1 MFVHLNV
8 RSNFS
13 FGHGASTVE
22 DLLVRA
28 NELGI
33 TALALTDLNR
43 MSGAVAFF
51 KKASELGIKAI
62 LGATI
67 DDPGDEECQVILLA
81 KNMAGFGEINTIIT
95 ERKLDEN
102 FDLLERL
109 KAVTPNVFVLS
120 HHVDVLNAADHLKY
134 RGRLYGEI
142 VYRSRLDIPQCR
154 AVAAF
159 CRARTIPMV
168 ATGAVSFARPE
179 DFEKH
184 KLLSAIFQN
193 TSLKWAKLSATEKS
207 YLRSPAEMEHLFEKM
222 PEYYHASGEIA
233 RQCEVDLRLGELKF
247 PQYPDLPEDCEPF
260 EHLREIS
267 ETGLNWRYDGDPPE
281 DARSRLAYELGVID
295 RLGFTEY
302 FLIVYDIKEQAVRW
316 EMPFVG
322 RGSAAN
328 SLVSYCLGFT
338 EVDPIKHN
346 LYFERFLNPYRK
358 SPPDIDLDFSWKDRD
373 KLLQFVYDRYG
384 HDRVAMICTTVTF
397 GPRAAL
403 RETAKV
409 MGFSEAEISRV
420 TKRVPHFSHGD
431 YDSIK
436 ETNPESKDLPI
447 HIEPWKS
454 VFRIAE
460 GIIGYPRHLSIHAG
474 GIVISPGKM
483 TDWVPMERARKGFVV
498 TQYDMYPI
506 EDIGL
511 VKIDLLSQRSLGV
524 LTDALKA
531 VKKNYG
537 HIPEVD
543 DFEMITQDEKTRE
556 LVREGGTMGCFY
568 VESPGMRSLLKK
580 LGCESFELLTA
591 ASSVIRPGVA
601 ESGMMGQFIRRHR
614 GEEPVEYLH
623 PKMEELLGETYGVMI
638 YQEDVIKVAHY
649 IAGISLGEADLLRRA
664 MSGKERSPHKMKA
677 MEHKF
682 LRGCIANGVSSNIAQ
697 EIWRQVESFAGYA
710 FCKAHSAS
718 FAVLSFKVTYM
729 KAHYP
734 AEFMA
739 AVLANGGGFYS
750 PAAYIEEAK
759 RMGVKIELPDV
770 NLSEVDCTGVSF
782 DTLDRDESVHERLA
796 DVPRGAA
803 VSSDCTGV
811 MYGKPSGRG
820 AACYALTNGQ
830 VGGDE
835 SGKGVSR
842 NALTNTDNNDL
853 QSEGSFTVSRHTGEL
868 RLGFQ
873 TILNLKEETMK
884 KIVAERE
891 HGFYTSLSD
900 FLRRTGTGHKE
911 TGYLIK
917 AGAFDFLMDSRA
929 TLLTRL
935 EAMKGRVSSEING
948 LFDLEESLLAIPE
961 AREYNAREIFNL
973 ECDTFGYPV
982 TTHPL
987 EFIPEE
993 EKYGLVP
1000 AADIEKHRGKYVKML
1015 GWAISHKRIKT
1026 KKTNEYMK
1034 FLSLEDLSGTFEV
1047 TLFPKAY
1054 KRLAVKTRDRGPYL
1068 VKGKIEDDSGVLS
1081 LVCEELES
1089 VWAVNNVKK
1098 GRKQVRRK
1106 IA

>member
-51 KKASELGIKAI
+51 KKAAELGIKAI

-67 DDPGDEECQVILLA
+67 DDPGDEECRAVLLA
-81 KNMAGFGEINTIIT
+81 RNLAGFGEINAIIT

-109 KAVTPNVFVLS
+109 KAVTPDIFVLS
-120 HHVDVLNAADHLKY
+120 QNVDVLNAAEHLKY
-134 RGRLYGEI
+134 RGQLYGEI

-154 AVAAF
+154 AIATF
-159 CRARTIPMV
+159 CRARRIPMT
-168 ATGAVSFARPE
+168 ATNAVSFARPE

-233 RQCEVDLRLGELKF
+233 RQCEADLRLGELKF
-247 PQYPDLPEDCEPF
+247 PQYPGLPEDETPF

-267 ETGLNWRYDGDPPE
+267 ETGLNWRYDGNPPE

-302 FLIVYDIKEQAVRW
+302 FLIVFDIKEQAVRW

-409 MGFSEAEISRV
+409 MGFSEAEIGRV
-420 TKRVPHFSHGD
+420 TKRVPHFSRGD

-454 VFRIAE
+454 VFRVAE

-483 TDWVPMERARKGFVV
+483 TEWVPMERARKGFVV

-537 HIPEVD
+537 EVPETD

-556 LVREGGTMGCFY
+556 LVREGRTMGCFY
-568 VESPGMRSLLKK
+568 VESPGMQALLKK

-614 GEEPVEYLH
+614 GEEPVKYLH
-623 PKMEELLGETYGVMI
+623 PKMEELLAETYGVMI

-682 LRGCIANGVSSNIAQ
+682 LRGCIANGVSSSIAQ

-739 AVLANGGGFYS
+739 AVLANGGGFYG

-759 RMGVKIELPDV
+759 RMGVKVLLPDV
-770 NLSEVDCTGVSF
+770 NLSEVECAGVSYNNG
-782 DTLDRDESVHERLA
+782 
-796 DVPRGAA
+796 DVRGK
-803 VSSDCTGV
+803 GV
-811 MYGKPSGRG
+811 
-820 AACYALTNGQ
+820 
-830 VGGDE
+830 
-835 SGKGVSR
+835 SGKGVQMNASTEKSGGFTDGGVFA
-842 NALTNTDNNDL
+842 NALTTD
-853 QSEGSFTVSRHTGEL
+853 GSGYTGEL
-868 RLGFQ
+868 QLGFQ

-884 KIVAERE
+884 KIAAERE
-891 HGFYTSLSD
+891 NGFYTSLSD
-900 FLRRTGTGHKE
+900 FIRRTGTGHKE

-917 AGAFDFLMDSRA
+917 AGAFDFLGDSRA
-929 TLLTRL
+929 TLLLRL
-935 EAMKGRVSSEING
+935 EAMKGRIAEG
-948 LFDLEESLLAIPE
+948 GMFDLEESLLAIPE
-961 AREYNAREIFNL
+961 AREYDAREIFNL

-1000 AADIEKHRGKYVKML
+1000 AAEIEKHKGKYVKML

-1034 FLSLEDLSGTFEV
+1034 FLSLEDLTGTFEV

-1054 KRLAVKTRDRGPYL
+1054 KRMAVKTRDRGPYL

-1089 VWAVNNVKK
+1089 VWAVKNVKK
-1098 GRKQVRRK
+1098 GRKQVRRS
-1106 IA
+1106 IAVGR

>member
-22 DLLVRA
+22 DLLMRA

-51 KKASELGIKAI
+51 KKASELGIRPV

-67 DDPGDEECQVILLA
+67 DDPGDEECRVILLA
-81 KNMAGFGEINTIIT
+81 KNMAGFGEINTIIS

-193 TSLKWAKLSATEKS
+193 TSLKWAKLSATERS
-207 YLRSPAEMEHLFEKM
+207 YLRSPSEMEHLYEKM

-233 RQCEVDLRLGELKF
+233 RQCEVDLHLGELKF
-247 PQYPDLPEDCEPF
+247 PHYPDLPEDEIPF
-260 EHLREIS
+260 DHLREIS
-267 ETGLNWRYDGDPPE
+267 ETGLNWRYGGNPPE

-384 HDRVAMICTTVTF
+384 HNRVAMICTTVTF

-409 MGFSEAEISRV
+409 MGFSEAEIGRV

-682 LRGCIANGVSSNIAQ
+682 LRGCIANGVASHIAQ

-739 AVLANGGGFYS
+739 AVLANGGGFYG

-770 NLSEVDCTGVSF
+770 NLSEVDCIGV
-782 DTLDRDESVHERLA
+782 TYNAGIVQ
-796 DVPRGAA
+796 
-803 VSSDCTGV
+803 
-811 MYGKPSGRG
+811 GRG
-820 AACYALTNGQ
+820 TSKGVACYAPTMEH
-830 VGGDE
+830 DIIP
-835 SGKGVSR
+835 
-842 NALTNTDNNDL
+842 A
-853 QSEGSFTVSRHTGEL
+853 HTGEL

-917 AGAFDFLMDSRA
+917 AGAFDFLRDSRA

-948 LFDLEESLLAIPE
+948 LFDMEESLLAIPE
-961 AREYNAREIFNL
+961 ARNYDQREIFNL